1 MHEDKRVI
9 PELDEQ
15 KSVEIICNFI
25 KSKLEESKSEGLVIG
40 LSGGIDSSVV
50 AYLCAN
56 VVEIDKILGIIL
68 PSETTSSEDIEDAVA
83 VAENLGIKYKILHI
97 DELIK
102 PFPQL
107 CPECS
112 NSELANGNLKARIR
126 MMILYYHSN
135 SMNRLVAGTGNRTE
149 LLIGYFTKYGDGG
162 VDILPIGDLYKTD
175 VKKIANYLGIPKNI
189 IEKAPTA
196 GLWAGQTDEEELGIK
211 YELLDKI
218 LYLMMDEKLSTEE
231 IAQILEIPQDE
242 VLRIKNRVKISKHK
256 LSSPSIAE
264 IR

>member
-1 MHEDKRVI
+1 MHEEFKF
-9 PELDEQ
+9 PKLDEE
-15 KSVEIICNFI
+15 KSVETICKFI
-25 KSKLEESKSEGLVIG
+25 NIKLKESKSKGLVIG

-50 AYLCAN
+50 AYLCARVIGTN
-56 VVEIDKILGIIL
+56 NILGLVL
-68 PSETTSSEDIEDAVA
+68 PSETTSSEDIKDAIM
-83 VAENLGIKYKILHI
+83 VAEELNIKYKVLNI

-102 PFPQL
+102 PFPQM

-112 NSELANGNLKARIR
+112 DSALANGNLKARIR
-126 MMILYYHSN
+126 MMLLYYHSN

-149 LLIGYFTKYGDGG
+149 LLVGYFTKYGDGG

-175 VKKIANYLGIPKNI
+175 VRQIATYLGVPKNI

-196 GLWAGQTDEEELGIK
+196 GLWAGQTDEEELGMK

-218 LYLMMDEKLSTEE
+218 LYLMVDENLSTKK
-231 IAQILEIPQDE
+231 IAERLEIPYDE
-242 VLRIKNRVKISKHK
+242 VLRINNKVETSKHK
-256 LSSPSIAE
+256 LSSPYIAQ